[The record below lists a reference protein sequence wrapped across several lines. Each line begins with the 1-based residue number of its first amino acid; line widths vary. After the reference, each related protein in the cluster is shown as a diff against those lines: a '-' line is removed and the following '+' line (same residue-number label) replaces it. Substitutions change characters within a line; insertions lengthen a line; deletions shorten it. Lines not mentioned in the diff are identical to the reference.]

1 MAADYEITAISKI
14 SSYNV
19 VTPPK
24 RSSGLEEREMNK
36 QISPQYHEFEP
47 STDAEIHSTH
57 SADRGG
63 GHRNNPDGTVNPNNS
78 NSSSLSSLI
87 TAIRSKSTV
96 RPENLNLEEKELW
109 DALQSA
115 LTSQKCSFADKLRF
129 VENKLRDSDTAHVE
143 KNDMSETEHLKTS
156 KVQAQHQNAVNG
168 NIDTITEQSHK
179 LREEL
184 KELQNKYDSH
194 IQLSRTQQ
202 EEHDGAIR
210 AIQRVLADIN
220 EEKDE
225 KIADLELTIEKLKT
239 ENQAVMP
246 QVLEA
251 KQADISDIA
260 SLRARAQRA
269 FQLESEMEELKD
281 LQTIIENERDELQD
295 EVDQKRAQMKILE
308 QELDLSKSEFEKT
321 EPEGKTSIALNVEQE
336 EVDGECTETPDDA
349 RIKHLERELEEKNNS
364 LENAKKLIASLECA
378 NGSMASDM
386 RLKLKKK
393 EEEIRILQQD
403 GRDRRKIMDSLAA
416 TLKTLQK
423 DKLESDRV
431 STRAQ
436 ESQRLLVDKL
446 DITISDLQSATAEL
460 DSSDG
465 NDEDVMDKISV
476 ILCNALMAMKLSLS
490 ALESGDSVGTDSLS
504 TCSYN
509 IQQRPRAEKSQGE
522 FESMQESLNNKEA
535 RIKALENTLLSAEGE
550 IVLLKLKNDSLKQS
564 QGQDDTKL
572 RNEILRLRDECK
584 TNMEVLMKKEQE
596 LQVLRDSLEVGDDV
610 GYISGDESDDE
621 EGVDELGVGFTQ
633 KPGTYDASRAEAL
646 ATLLVHS
653 GSGVE
658 IKGSFDP
665 SEIENLKE
673 DVKRAKRDS
682 QSLREELKSERE
694 SLANAKMIISS
705 LEKSN
710 KTMLE
715 DLRSRLHDS
724 NTAIAGLL
732 DKSMTNE
739 KAASDAKIELENL
752 KDKIRRAENIH
763 RNEIAKLKQKINKGN
778 LMENKTSYISSDEN
792 QLS

>member
-1 MAADYEITAISKI
+1 MVADYESTLISKI
-14 SSYNV
+14 SSCNV
-19 VTPPK
+19 VTPL
-24 RSSGLEEREMNK
+24 RTSSGLEEREMNK
-36 QISPQYHEFEP
+36 QISPQHHEFEP

-63 GHRNNPDGTVNPNNS
+63 GHRNNPDGTMNPNNS
-78 NSSSLSSLI
+78 NISSLSSL
-87 TAIRSKSTV
+87 TAAIRSKSTV
-96 RPENLNLEEKELW
+96 RPENLSLEEKELW

-129 VENKLRDSDTAHVE
+129 VEKKLRDSDTEHVE
-143 KNDMSETEHLKTS
+143 KNDMSESEHLENS
-156 KVQAQHQNAVNG
+156 KVQAQHQNVVNE
-168 NIDTITEQSHK
+168 NIDSITEQSHK
-179 LREEL
+179 LREEF
-184 KELQNKYDSH
+184 KELQNKYDSQ

-202 EEHDGAIR
+202 DEHDRAIR

-220 EEKDE
+220 EEKDK
-225 KIADLELTIEKLKT
+225 KISDLELTIEKLKT

-246 QVLEA
+246 QVMEA
-251 KQADISDIA
+251 KQADNPDIA

-295 EVDQKRAQMKILE
+295 EVDQKRAQMKILQ
-308 QELDLSKSEFEKT
+308 QELDVSKSEFSKIESEEKT
-321 EPEGKTSIALNVEQE
+321 SNVEQGE
-336 EVDGECTETPDDA
+336 ADGECAETSDDA
-349 RIKHLERELEEKNNS
+349 RIKHLEQELKEKNIS

-393 EEEIRILQQD
+393 EEEIQILQQD

-423 DKLESDRV
+423 DKLEADRV

-436 ESQRLLVDKL
+436 ESQRLLVEKL

-490 ALESGDSVGTDSLS
+490 ALESGDSVGTDNLS
-504 TCSYN
+504 ARSHN
-509 IQQRPRAEKSQGE
+509 IQQRPRAETSQGE
-522 FESMQESLNNKEA
+522 FESMQESLNNKEE

-572 RNEILRLRDECK
+572 RNEILRLREECK
-584 TNMEVLMKKEQE
+584 TNMEVLTKKEQE

-621 EGVDELGVGFTQ
+621 EGVGELGVGLTQ
-633 KPGTYDASRAEAL
+633 KAGTYDASRAQAL

-665 SEIENLKE
+665 SEIETLKE

-682 QSLREELKSERE
+682 QSLRDELKSERE

-739 KAASDAKIELENL
+739 KAANDAKIELENL
-752 KDKIRRAENIH
+752 KDKTRRAENIH
-763 RNEIAKLKQKINKGN
+763 RNEIAKLKQQINKDN
-778 LMENKTSYISSDEN
+778 LMENQTSNISSDEN
-792 QLS
+792 